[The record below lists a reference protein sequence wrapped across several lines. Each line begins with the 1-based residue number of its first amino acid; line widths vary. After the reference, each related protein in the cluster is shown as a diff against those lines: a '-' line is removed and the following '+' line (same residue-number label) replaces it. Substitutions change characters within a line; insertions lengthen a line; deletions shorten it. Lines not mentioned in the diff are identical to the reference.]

1 MKTGS
6 RIFLIVALWLAVSA
20 QAGHGAKKA
29 AKQTSALDN
38 YVQEATRR
46 GSQPVAGAAPGSIW
60 SPSAR
65 FSDSTRDLR
74 AGQVDDVITILI
86 VEKAS
91 GTSTGTTKS
100 GRASSASNS
109 IGALAGLTRIAG
121 PFANLAKLSGESKL
135 NGEGTT
141 SRETV
146 LSTTLSARVTHV
158 LPNGSL
164 VVEGS
169 KTVQINSEQQSVT
182 VRGVVRPT
190 DLTPGNM
197 VRSDRISDLDV
208 RINGKG
214 VVGDAIRR
222 PFFLYRLLLGLLPF

>member
-1 MKTGS
+1 MRTGS
-6 RIFLIVALWLAVSA
+6 RVILIAALLIAVSA
-20 QAGHGAKKA
+20 QTGYGAKKTE
-29 AKQTSALDN
+29 KQPSPIDN
-38 YVQEATRR
+38 YIREANKR
-46 GSQPVAGAAPGSIW
+46 GTEPVVVAAPGSIW

-74 AGQVDDVITILI
+74 AGQTDDVITILI

-91 GTSTGTTKS
+91 GTATGTTKS
-100 GRASSASNS
+100 GRSSSASNS
-109 IGALAGLTRIAG
+109 IGALAGLTRAVG
-121 PFANLAKLSGESKL
+121 PLANLAKLSGETKL

-141 SRETV
+141 SRESV

-158 LPNGSL
+158 LPNGSM

-214 VVGDAIRR
+214 VVGDSIRR
-222 PFFLYRLLLGLLPF
+222 PHFLYRLLLGLLPF

>member
-6 RIFLIVALWLAVSA
+6 RIILTAGLWLAVSI

-29 AKQTSALDN
+29 AKPASALDN
-38 YVQEATRR
+38 YVQEAARR

-65 FSDSTRDLR
+65 FADSTRDLR
-74 AGQVDDVITILI
+74 AGQMDDVITILI

-100 GRASSASNS
+100 GRSSSAKNS
-109 IGALAGLTRIAG
+109 IGALAGLTRITG
-121 PFANLAKLSGESKL
+121 PFANLAKVSGESKL

-158 LPNGSL
+158 LPNGSM

-197 VRSDRISDLDV
+197 IRSDRISDLDV

>member
-1 MKTGS
+1 M
-6 RIFLIVALWLAVSA
+6 LIVALWLAVST

-38 YVQEATRR
+38 YIQEASKR
-46 GSQPVAGAAPGSIW
+46 GSQPAAGAAPGSIW

-74 AGQVDDVITILI
+74 AGQMDDVITILI

>member
-86 VEKAS
+86 VERAS
-91 GTSTGTTKS
+91 GTATGTTKS
-100 GRASSASNS
+100 ARASSASNS
-109 IGALAGLTRIAG
+109 IGAIAGLTRAMG
-121 PFANLAKLSGESKL
+121 PLANLARLSGESKL

-169 KTVQINSEQQSVT
+169 KTVQINSEQQAVT

-214 VVGDAIRR
+214 VVGDAVRR
-222 PFFLYRLLLGLLPF
+222 PFFLYRLLLKLLPF

>member
-6 RIFLIVALWLAVSA
+6 RMILIVALWLAVSA
-20 QAGHGAKKA
+20 PAGHGAKKA
-29 AKQTSALDN
+29 AKQPSPLDN
-38 YVQEATRR
+38 YVQEATKR
-46 GSQPVAGAAPGSIW
+46 GAEPVVGAAPGSIW

-74 AGQVDDVITILI
+74 AGQMDDVITILI

-91 GTSTGTTKS
+91 GTATGTTKS

-109 IGALAGLTRIAG
+109 IGALAGLTRVTG

>member
-6 RIFLIVALWLAVSA
+6 RMILIVALWLAVCA

-29 AKQTSALDN
+29 VKHPSALDN
-38 YVQEATRR
+38 YVQEATKR
-46 GSQPVAGAAPGSIW
+46 GSEPVAGAAPGSIW

-74 AGQVDDVITILI
+74 AGQMDDVITILI

-91 GTSTGTTKS
+91 GTATGTTKS

-109 IGALAGLTRIAG
+109 IGALAGLTRVTG

>member
-1 MKTGS
+1 MKTSS
-6 RIFLIVALWLAVSA
+6 RTILIVVLLMAVSA
-20 QAGHGAKKA
+20 QAGYGAKRTE
-29 AKQTSALDN
+29 KQTSPLDN
-38 YVQEATRR
+38 YIREANKR
-46 GSQPVAGAAPGSIW
+46 GADPVAGAAPGSIW

-74 AGQVDDVITILI
+74 AGQMDDVITILI

-100 GRASSASNS
+100 GRSSSANNS
-109 IGALAGLTRIAG
+109 IGALAGLTRITG

-158 LPNGSL
+158 LPNGSM

>member
-1 MKTGS
+1 M
-6 RIFLIVALWLAVSA
+6 
-20 QAGHGAKKA
+20 
-29 AKQTSALDN
+29 
-38 YVQEATRR
+38 
-46 GSQPVAGAAPGSIW
+46 
-60 SPSAR
+60 
-65 FSDSTRDLR
+65 
-74 AGQVDDVITILI
+74 
-86 VEKAS
+86 
-91 GTSTGTTKS
+91 
-100 GRASSASNS
+100 
-109 IGALAGLTRIAG
+109 G